1 MIHSVLY
8 DIQKRSDKVGE
19 NITLSRVVIAKNRM
33 MRLKNITLSVC
44 VYYFQYVWF
53 IVMTHKGDKRIWYVR
68 RIVSVN
74 VTNFQ
79 ADGVYVGEGVQCD
92 SRYGTT
98 TVPNYTA

>member
-1 MIHSVLY
+1 
-8 DIQKRSDKVGE
+8 
-19 NITLSRVVIAKNRM
+19 
-33 MRLKNITLSVC
+33 
-44 VYYFQYVWF
+44 
-53 IVMTHKGDKRIWYVR
+53 MTHKGDKRIWYVR